1 MNLGDLV
8 VVIDPSSPRLGTWG
22 TFVNATP
29 NGRLLVRFP
38 DGVETL
44 DPFQVENDARLAA
57 VALAKHV
64 TKAHERPLAAAELQ
78 GELELQVPA
87 EQDRK
92 VALLEPGARP

>member
-29 NGRLLVRFP
+29 NGELLVSFP
-38 DGVETL
+38 DGVEAL

-57 VALAKHV
+57 VALARHG
-64 TKAHERPLAAAELQ
+64 TKAHERPLAAAHL
-78 GELELQVPA
+78 
-87 EQDRK
+87 
-92 VALLEPGARP
+92 